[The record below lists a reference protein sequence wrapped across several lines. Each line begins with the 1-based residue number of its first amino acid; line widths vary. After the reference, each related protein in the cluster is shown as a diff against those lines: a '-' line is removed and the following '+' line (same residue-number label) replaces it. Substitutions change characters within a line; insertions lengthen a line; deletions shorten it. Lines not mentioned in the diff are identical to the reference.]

1 MTIIET
7 VEQLADFRE
16 QSEEWAS
23 VLTDGR
29 FEVDQPLRG
38 A

>member
-7 VEQLADFRE
+7 VEQLADFRK

-29 FEVDQPLRG
+29 VKVDQPLQG

>member
-16 QSEEWAS
+16 QSEEWRRLSSRTDAS
-23 VLTDGR
+23 R
-29 FEVDQPLRG
+29 
-38 A
+38 